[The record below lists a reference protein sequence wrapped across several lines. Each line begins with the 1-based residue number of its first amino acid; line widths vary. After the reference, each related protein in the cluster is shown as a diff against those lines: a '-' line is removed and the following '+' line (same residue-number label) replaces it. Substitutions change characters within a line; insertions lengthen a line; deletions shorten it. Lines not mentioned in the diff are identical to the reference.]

1 MCLEAAKKFTKLVC
15 LMQGAADHELC
26 LLWRMQ
32 PCRWTHIQSRGAI
45 HTHQYVFE
53 ISRKMVSRLHH
64 PKFFSETPTQRNTTF
79 LFAN

>member
-32 PCRWTHIQSRGAI
+32 PCR
-45 HTHQYVFE
+45 
-53 ISRKMVSRLHH
+53 
-64 PKFFSETPTQRNTTF
+64 
-79 LFAN
+79 